1 MIKFD
6 FVVSEVD
13 ASNILSI
20 LQDVEDAAGIKSKG
34 FLKEKMSNVDQAN
47 HDWWKAHAEYLKDLK
62 NRVARGASEI

>member
-20 LQDVEDAAGIKSKG
+20 LQEKELEAEANSRS
-34 FLKEKMSNVDQAN
+34 FLKEKMTRVVQAN
-47 HDWWKAHAEYLKDLK
+47 LEWWKGHAEYLNDLK